1 MTPSIHAETDSKRDD
16 REKILALS
24 IIALAILLLPLLI
37 LGISLSV
44 FFAVIS
50 LIDFF
55 NTQSLMTGLK
65 ALALI
70 ACSGGLSL
78 PTRYL
83 IKWLRS

>member
-1 MTPSIHAETDSKRDD
+1 MPSIDAETDSEGDD

-24 IIALAILLLPLLI
+24 ITALTILLIPVLI
-37 LGISLSV
+37 FGIFLSV
-44 FFAVIS
+44 FFAVIN

-55 NTQSLMTGLK
+55 KTQSLMTGLK
-65 ALALI
+65 ALAFI

-78 PTRYL
+78 STRYL